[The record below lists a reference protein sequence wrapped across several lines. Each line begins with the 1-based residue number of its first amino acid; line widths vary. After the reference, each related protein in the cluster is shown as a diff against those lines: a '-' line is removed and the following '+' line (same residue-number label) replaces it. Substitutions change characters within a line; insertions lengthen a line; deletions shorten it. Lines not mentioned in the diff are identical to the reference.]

1 MRRLFLF
8 AHFDRDD
15 LVDQYVLEYLSAL
28 AQLGSIIFISTSRL
42 RSSEIAK
49 VRRYTLRALSRPN
62 VGYDFMSW
70 QLGLKLVEGC
80 GRYDEIVICN
90 DSVYAPIFPLAE
102 MFEVMEQS
110 PAPYWGVTSNSQI
123 ARHIQSYFAV
133 FRRPVLERMEFWQF
147 WENVRPQ
154 QSKNAVI
161 EAYEVGLSRALERL
175 GLFGETYFSLDGV
188 LNDALMNLKSF
199 SVLPLI
205 VPLLSSWEPMN
216 GSRLL
221 TGEYNKTLI
230 LWRELI
236 LARVPMLKV
245 QLLREHLSG
254 EPSENVLVL
263 LEKYTSYPVHT
274 IRSHLERMHNGEP
287 L

>member
-1 MRRLFLF
+1 
-8 AHFDRDD
+8 
-15 LVDQYVLEYLSAL
+15 
-28 AQLGSIIFISTSRL
+28 
-42 RSSEIAK
+42 
-49 VRRYTLRALSRPN
+49 
-62 VGYDFMSW
+62 
-70 QLGLKLVEGC
+70 
-80 GRYDEIVICN
+80 
-90 DSVYAPIFPLAE
+90 
-102 MFEVMEQS
+102 
-110 PAPYWGVTSNSQI
+110 
-123 ARHIQSYFAV
+123 
-133 FRRPVLERMEFWQF
+133 
-147 WENVRPQ
+147 
-154 QSKNAVI
+154 
-161 EAYEVGLSRALERL
+161 
-175 GLFGETYFSLDGV
+175 
-188 LNDALMNLKSF
+188 MNFKCF
-199 SVLPLI
+199 SVLPLMA
-205 VPLLSSWEPMN
+205 PLLSSWEPMN